1 MVTSDL
7 YNVSLTDDKLAILIL
22 GAKIIKKSLNDS
34 RFKYTANF
42 YPLETT
48 GTCNCGVPAGK
59 TALSMEKGCNHH
71 GVSPQFLQ
79 PFSIDSE
86 VFPAGTPQFQVPVV
100 SKG

>member
-59 TALSMEKGCNHH
+59 TALSMEKDCTVVCKIVHKIAFVWCETASG
-71 GVSPQFLQ
+71 
-79 PFSIDSE
+79 E
-86 VFPAGTPQFQVPVV
+86 VDV
-100 SKG
+100 

>member
-48 GTCNCGVPAGK
+48 GSLQEKLHYRWKRAVRTAGK
-59 TALSMEKGCNHH
+59 PHDDY
-71 GVSPQFLQ
+71 SP
-79 PFSIDSE
+79 
-86 VFPAGTPQFQVPVV
+86 FP
-100 SKG
+100 